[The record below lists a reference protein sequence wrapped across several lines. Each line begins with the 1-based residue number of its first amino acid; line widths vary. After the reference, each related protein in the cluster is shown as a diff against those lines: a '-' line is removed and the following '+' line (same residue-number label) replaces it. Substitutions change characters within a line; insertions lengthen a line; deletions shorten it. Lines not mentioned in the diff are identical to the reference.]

1 MGRNHPA
8 FADSERER
16 ASVHIQQDRLNDL
29 DGLVDRTPGSGD
41 SRSQQFRNA
50 SEAWVRV
57 HQVLKDAGIER
68 TDAETVELIEDAVR
82 ERVADD

>member
-16 ASVHIQQDRLNDL
+16 ASVHIQKSRLDDL
-29 DGLVDRTPGSGD
+29 DRLVDRTPGSGD

-50 SEAWVRV
+50 VKLWIHANKRLDSADIDLNDSESIEWVDIRGV
-57 HQVLKDAGIER
+57 
-68 TDAETVELIEDAVR
+68 
-82 ERVADD
+82 